1 MSSDYNTGGK
11 IQRMA
16 TVIFVLGI
24 IVAVVLLIYSFTLN
38 VQSYGYNGTTTSVN
52 VGGPIRWQA
61 LYVAIAGFIPYYPIL
76 GFGKIVSYVERCE
89 EKMDSDEQEKRNAS
103 WKQKIENQK
112 K

>member
-38 VQSYGYNGTTTSVN
+38 VQSYGYGGEITSVN
-52 VGGPIRWQA
+52 VGGAVRWQA

-76 GFGKIVSYVERCE
+76 GLGKIVSYVERCE
-89 EKMDSDEQEKRNAS
+89 AKLDSDEQEQRNNT
-103 WKQKIENQK
+103 WRVKMNGQK
-112 K
+112 